1 MSNKR
6 EDVLYL
12 TLVDFFLQMLFL
24 VMIALL
30 FYIAV
35 QQANLKEL
43 EKAAKISKQA
53 QQWEDL
59 AKKYNIDNVQELLDR
74 LTTLAPIKNLEEA
87 KKAKD
92 LIDDNGGLDAVAA
105 ILKKL
110 KEGQGKPPCI
120 VQSIDNKTP
129 KSVATFLATNTTIT
143 LVNWQPEFA
152 ELAKNLGKGDLV
164 TDTQWGLK
172 EFVST
177 WRGVLSKYPECRYT
191 VTLQER
197 TDLVKPRDHVQS
209 VFYAQIRR

>member
-35 QQANLKEL
+35 HQE
-43 EKAAKISKQA
+43 ISKQA

-59 AKKYNIDNVQELLDR
+59 AKKYNINSAQELLDR
-74 LTTLAPIKNLEEA
+74 LTTLAPIQNLEEA
-87 KKAKD
+87 KKALEFMEKHGGKD
-92 LIDDNGGLDAVAA
+92 KVAEAVR
-105 ILKKL
+105 KME
-110 KEGQGKPPCI
+110 EGQGKPPCI
-120 VQSIDNKTP
+120 VQSTDKKTP
-129 KSVATFLATNTTIT
+129 KSVAVFLASNTTIT
-143 LVNWQPEFA
+143 LVSWQPEFS
-152 ELAKNLGKGDLV
+152 ELAKNLGKSTLV
-164 TDTQWGLK
+164 VANTEWGLK

-177 WRGVLSKYPECRYT
+177 WRGVLSKYPDCRYT